1 MATDLRS
8 GIVVVRDWG
17 ESDAPELAAQANDRR
32 VWLGLRDVFP
42 HPYGIEDARAF
53 ISMAMGMSPRT
64 FLAIEVDGRVAG
76 GIGYVLHSDVERVS
90 AEVGYWLG
98 HEFWGR
104 GIATIAVRL
113 LTPHAFEARPELRR
127 LYATPYAN
135 NAGSARVLEK
145 AGYIREA
152 VLRQSVIK
160 DGRVLDQFVYAF
172 LRGDPPSP
180 SRASAR

>member
-1 MATDLRS
+1 MLSEGAVL
-8 GIVVVRDWG
+8 IRDWQ
-17 ESDAPELAAQANDRR
+17 ESDALELATQANDRR

-42 HPYGIEDARAF
+42 HPYRIDDARAF
-53 ISMAMGMSPRT
+53 ISMAMGMSPQT
-64 FLAIEVDGRVAG
+64 FLAIEVNGHVAG
-76 GIGYVLHSDVERVS
+76 GIGYVLHADVERVS

-113 LTPHAFEARPELRR
+113 LTRHAFEARPELRR
-127 LYATPYAN
+127 LYALSYAN

-160 DGRVLDQFVYAF
+160 DGRVLDQFMYAI
-172 LRGDPPSP
+172 LRDEL
-180 SRASAR
+180 A